1 MEECSPAAG
10 YLGIDTPCN
19 VSLLAHV
26 LTDIQGPYL
35 PNYYHRDPFSL
46 PKAEQSS
53 KLFNLLNVDIIRNT
67 ILGWVLRDHFDGANF
82 AISCRTAFFLLAG
95 QIVSTGSILIRT
107 LS

>member
-1 MEECSPAAG
+1 MLPRSWLPWYRYTLQCLAAG
-10 YLGIDTPCN
+10 SCADRN
-19 VSLLAHV
+19 
-26 LTDIQGPYL
+26 IQGPYL